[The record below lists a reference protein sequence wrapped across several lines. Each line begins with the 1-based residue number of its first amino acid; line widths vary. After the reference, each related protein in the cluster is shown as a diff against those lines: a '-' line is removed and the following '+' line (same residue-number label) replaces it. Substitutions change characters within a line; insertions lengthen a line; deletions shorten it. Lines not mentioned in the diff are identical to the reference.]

1 MEVKGLDKRFLESS
15 EFYNSRY
22 NNFSTILIVP
32 MTVLLIGVVGFSL
45 FAKRE
50 ITVTGIGTL
59 EATQL
64 VPTIQATAN
73 SAIKK
78 NYLSE
83 GKYVKKGQTLLVYN
97 NVLNRNKLKLYQ
109 QQLKQSQRQS
119 IALKT
124 LKEGITAN
132 QDSFKQDDS
141 FGYRAMLQSYLKQR
155 QIYQTENQMLAQKES
170 STKNKQANLIQTEQQ
185 VVDRNNS
192 NLQAYQNLYTA
203 INQGKGYASSAKYSY
218 IYQEYKSKLSNLNA
232 VSDKSELKDE
242 TLSDIQEQID
252 SLQDSVASAKVQ
264 VEELQDFDS
273 TNFSVTTNNQ
283 KIQTLQDDQLNTV
296 AQDLIKVQQSL
307 KEINNNIT
315 TLKSENR
322 EYTVTA
328 PKTGVLHID
337 NEYQGTKYV
346 SSGTVIASV
355 YPILRKQKFL
365 EIRSYIS
372 TTDISA
378 IKIGQNIRF
387 KISRNVPKSIVINGR
402 INKISVSPITVNH
415 GSYYVITSR
424 AKITN
429 QKKNVLKYG
438 MSGNLSVITGKKTFF
453 NYYKD
458 KFFGIY

>member
-1 MEVKGLDKRFLESS
+1 MKELDKRFLESS
-15 EFYNSRY
+15 EFYNGRY
-22 NNFSTILIVP
+22 NNFSTILIIP
-32 MTVLLIGVVGFSL
+32 MSLLLIGVVGFSL

-73 SAIKK
+73 SAIKR

-83 GKYVKKGQTLLVYN
+83 GKYVKKGQILLVYN

-109 QQLKQSQRQS
+109 QQLKQTQQQN

-124 LKEGITAN
+124 LKKGITTN

-155 QIYQTENQMLAQKES
+155 QIYQTENQMLAQKEN
-170 STKNKQANLIQTEQQ
+170 STKSKQASLIQTEQQ

-203 INQGKGYASSAKYSY
+203 INQGKSYDSSAKYSY
-218 IYQEYKSKLSNLNA
+218 IYQEYKSKFNNLDA
-232 VSDKSELKDE
+232 ASDKNELKDE

-252 SLQDSVASAKVQ
+252 SLQNSVASAKVQ
-264 VEELQDFDS
+264 VEELQNFDS

-283 KIQTLQDDQLNTV
+283 KMQTLQDDQLNTM

-307 KEINNNIT
+307 KEISNNIA

-346 SSGTVIASV
+346 SSGTAIATI
-355 YPILRKQKFL
+355 YPVLKKQKFL
-365 EIRSYIS
+365 EIKSYIS
-372 TTDISA
+372 TTDIST

-387 KISRNVPKSIVINGR
+387 KISRNVPKSIVVNGR
-402 INKISVSPITVNH
+402 INKISVSPITINH

-429 QKKNVLKYG
+429 QQKDLLKYG

-458 KFFGIY
+458 KLINNN